1 MISKLD
7 TLLEFVSFTHEV
19 RKIKR
24 SVWVADE
31 EQFENDS
38 EHSYQVALTALYI
51 IESERLELNPYR
63 AMGLALMH
71 DILEVHSGDT
81 PIFAEGE
88 VQSTKAQREMDAI
101 EQLRKDWPQMPLMM
115 ELIDEY
121 EARQTPES
129 KFIYALD
136 KLLPIVNNYLDNGR
150 NWKHN
155 AVSLKQLVAA
165 KQHKVAGDDTIK
177 YFYDQLITILKKR
190 PDLFVV

>member
-1 MISKLD
+1 MTSKLD
-7 TLLEFVSFTHEV
+7 TLLEFVSFTHEI

-24 SVWVADE
+24 SVWVKDE

-63 AMGLALMH
+63 SMGLALLH

-81 PIFAEGE
+81 PIFAAEE
-88 VQSTKAQREMDAI
+88 MQSTKAQREMDAI
-101 EQLRKDWPQMPLMM
+101 EQLRKDWPQMPLML

-121 EARQTPES
+121 ETCQTPES

-155 AVSLKQLVAA
+155 KVNLEQLIAA
-165 KQHKVAGDDTIK
+165 KKHKVTRDPAIK
-177 YFYDQLITILKKR
+177 EYYDQLINILQKR
-190 PDLFVV
+190 PDLFSV